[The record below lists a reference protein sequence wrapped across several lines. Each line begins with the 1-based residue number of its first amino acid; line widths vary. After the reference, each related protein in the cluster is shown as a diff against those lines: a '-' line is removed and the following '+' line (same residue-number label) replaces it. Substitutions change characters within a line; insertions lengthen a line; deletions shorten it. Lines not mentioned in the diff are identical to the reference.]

1 MSQARKPNS
10 IPQGSGRYYVL
21 MSFLS
26 LAFIGLLARVGYLQV
41 DEAEILTGKADSR
54 SVRMKDIVTHRG
66 SIADRNGVELAV
78 SIPVKSVWMD
88 ITEVMKESPTLAEDD
103 WNRLAVIA
111 QKPTQKFKQW
121 IVERKGR
128 RFVWVAR
135 HLDPKRA
142 SIVKTLSLPGV
153 YLRDEFHRYYP
164 SAEIAAHLVG
174 FTDVDDHGREG
185 VEKSFDDFLSGVDG
199 QETVRLDLHRRV
211 IEQQAVIK
219 PAEKGQDLQLSIDS
233 RIQALAY
240 KALKTA
246 VLKHRA
252 KSGSLVMIDVQTGE
266 VLALLSQPSYNPNR
280 FDSRHPQ
287 FTRNSAFVDSF
298 EPGSTAKPFT
308 VASALEAGIV
318 QPSTK
323 INTSPGRMKINGHW
337 VEDGKNHGLL
347 DVTGVLKKSSNVG
360 VTKLANM
367 MRDKD
372 FLHAFYQVGFGVDTA
387 TGFPGES
394 AGRFEIRNNWSG
406 IEKATLSFGYGFS
419 VTPVQ
424 LAQAYAVLGA
434 HGVKRPLTLLKQEE
448 QALGEQV
455 LSQKVSQQVVAMM
468 ETVVGEG
475 GTGQKAKVEGY
486 RIAGKTGTAR
496 KAKNGGYGDEYA
508 VFFAGI
514 APVSEP
520 KIAMVVFVD
529 EPKSEDYYG
538 GQVAAPV
545 FSKVAAETLRLLNV
559 KPDQPYQIVESIGQ
573 KGNAN
578 G

>member
-41 DEAEILTGKADSR
+41 DEADILTGKADSR